1 MRALVVS
8 KAVSARNA
16 MREIL
21 SKVSF
26 QVVEASDVRGAMQVL
41 SELWPVDLALVDW
54 ALPSA
59 GGLRFV
65 RTVRALRDHD
75 AMRLIMMT
83 SRLDMADIFEAIRAG
98 VDDYVA
104 KPVTRKQILE
114 KLVELRFYAM

>member
-8 KAVSARNA
+8 NAVSARNA

-26 QVVEASDVRGAMQVL
+26 QVVDAADVRGAMQVL
-41 SELWPVDLALVDW
+41 TELWPMDLALVDW
-54 ALPSA
+54 NLPSG

-65 RTVRALRDHD
+65 RTVRSSRDHD

-83 SRLDMADIFEAIRAG
+83 SRLDMTDIFEAIRAG

>member
-1 MRALVVS
+1 
-8 KAVSARNA
+8 

-26 QVVEASDVRGAMQVL
+26 QVVDAADVRGAMQVL
-41 SELWPVDLALVDW
+41 TELWPMDLALVDW
-54 ALPSA
+54 NLPSG

-65 RTVRALRDHD
+65 RTVRSSRDHD

-83 SRLDMADIFEAIRAG
+83 SRLDMTDIFEAIRAG